1 MNSFDRLVWVSDLL
15 PPEGLKKRKD
25 MPLMKVP
32 SLLYK
37 VLGLI
42 VEEAEV
48 VGALITPPVMVKK
61 IFFLFGSSCS
71 LGASIHFGYYCSVH
85 HFILVL
91 RIGDSSEVHVLIVVT
106 VFYINDCTG
115 FVVFK

>member
-1 MNSFDRLVWVSDLL
+1 MNSCDRLVWVSDLL
-15 PPEGLKKRKD
+15 PPEGLKKRKA

-48 VGALITPPVMVKK
+48 VGAPITPPVMVK
-61 IFFLFGSSCS
+61 ITLIYFFNSVCGSGSSLDAAYI
-71 LGASIHFGYYCSVH
+71 LGERQF
-85 HFILVL
+85 
-91 RIGDSSEVHVLIVVT
+91 
-106 VFYINDCTG
+106 
-115 FVVFK
+115 

>member
-1 MNSFDRLVWVSDLL
+1 MERLQIDEQLHRLVWVSDLL

-48 VGALITPPVMVKK
+48 KQILITPPVMVKN
-61 IFFLFGSSCS
+61 FSFGS
-71 LGASIHFGYYCSVH
+71 
-85 HFILVL
+85 
-91 RIGDSSEVHVLIVVT
+91 IVV
-106 VFYINDCTG
+106 
-115 FVVFK
+115 

>member
-1 MNSFDRLVWVSDLL
+1 MNNYDRLVWVSDLL

-25 MPLMKVP
+25 IPLMKVP

-61 IFFLFGSSCS
+61 KTFFGSSYS
-71 LGASIHFGYYCSVH
+71 LGALLY
-85 HFILVL
+85 IL
-91 RIGDSSEVHVLIVVT
+91 LI
-106 VFYINDCTG
+106 I
-115 FVVFK
+115 

>member
-1 MNSFDRLVWVSDLL
+1 MNSYDRLVWVSDLL

-61 IFFLFGSSCS
+61 KFFFFGSGF
-71 LGASIHFGYYCSVH
+71 GAPIRFAYYCFWVFLG
-85 HFILVL
+85 FI
-91 RIGDSSEVHVLIVVT
+91 
-106 VFYINDCTG
+106 FYLFN
-115 FVVFK
+115 

>member
-61 IFFLFGSSCS
+61 IFLFGSSCS
-71 LGASIHFGYYCSVH
+71 LGAPVHFGYYCSVH
-85 HFILVL
+85 HFFLVL
-91 RIGDSSEVHVLIVVT
+91 RVGDSSEVHVLIVVT
-106 VFYINDCTG
+106 VFYINDCTR